1 MESNIHFVT
10 DLVEF
15 LQTVLVTINSEF
27 HNQIFICGT
36 FDHSLFKIITDML
49 LEHNKINTCKILI
62 PHIASTG
69 IASRSYINKL
79 SNFGGEI
86 RLNSTFRKNLVVIG
100 KDAFILSLS
109 SRYVQGQVIKSNF
122 DCAVHTNDIK
132 TVNHIYE
139 LFEEIWGKS
148 LPILSA

>member
-1 MESNIHFVT
+1 MPNQYPFVT

-15 LQTVLVTINSEF
+15 LQTILVTISSEF
-27 HNQIFICGT
+27 QNQIFICGT
-36 FDHSLFKIITDML
+36 FDHSLFKKITDTL
-49 LEHNKINTCKILI
+49 LEYNKINTCKILI

-86 RLNSTFRKNLVVIG
+86 RLNSTFRKNLIVIG
-100 KDAFILSLS
+100 KEAFILSLS
-109 SRYVQGQVIKSNF
+109 SKYVQDQVIKSNF
-122 DCAVHTNDIK
+122 DCAVHTDDVK
-132 TVNHIYE
+132 TVKYIYE
-139 LFEEIWGKS
+139 LFEETWDKS